1 MHAKPTIILDEIHTE
16 SFSKNIIKDQ
26 LHKKIEKLEIKLNKI
41 ETSLNNFYEI
51 NQIESNKET
60 LNRIERLERNLL
72 TNSNLKSR
80 NLKKDYKTP
89 VKEILANTS
98 LQFLSSPM
106 RSKRFLIKI
115 INSSFLI
122 LSMCLTI
129 YLLVK
134 NITEYLMY
142 DTTTSITTIYENKP
156 EFPVVSFC
164 PMINSDVNKIEI
176 RFNNENLTTEWENYF
191 EVFQDST
198 LRLKCYRFNSGFNMS
213 NHSVLI
219 KKSIISGHDNGFDL
233 EFKSNATSFLVSIYN
248 QSQKPSTIFD
258 KGYYIS
264 PGSRNYFSIKRIN
277 DKKLE
282 DPFNDC
288 FNDVSKF
295 TRNKYIIDYMKNK
308 TWDYSK
314 KECTHLCENLK
325 YLEDSNC
332 NCSLN
337 YLDEYLS
344 RVCYENSNDKNKAC
358 YNTFMDHFHN
368 DHDIDQICSEY
379 CPLECDT
386 FNYDISIN
394 SRFILDMYWLRYSF
408 FTKYS

>member
-106 RSKRFLIKI
+106 RFKRFLIKI

-142 DTTTSITTIYENKP
+142 DTTTSITRHKLGY
-156 EFPVVSFC
+156 
-164 PMINSDVNKIEI
+164 
-176 RFNNENLTTEWENYF
+176 
-191 EVFQDST
+191 Q
-198 LRLKCYRFNSGFNMS
+198 LK
-213 NHSVLI
+213 
-219 KKSIISGHDNGFDL
+219 
-233 EFKSNATSFLVSIYN
+233 
-248 QSQKPSTIFD
+248 
-258 KGYYIS
+258 
-264 PGSRNYFSIKRIN
+264 
-277 DKKLE
+277 
-282 DPFNDC
+282 
-288 FNDVSKF
+288 
-295 TRNKYIIDYMKNK
+295 
-308 TWDYSK
+308 
-314 KECTHLCENLK
+314 
-325 YLEDSNC
+325 
-332 NCSLN
+332 
-337 YLDEYLS
+337 
-344 RVCYENSNDKNKAC
+344 
-358 YNTFMDHFHN
+358 
-368 DHDIDQICSEY
+368 
-379 CPLECDT
+379 
-386 FNYDISIN
+386 
-394 SRFILDMYWLRYSF
+394 
-408 FTKYS
+408 

>member
-1 MHAKPTIILDEIHTE
+1 MDTR
-16 SFSKNIIKDQ
+16 
-26 LHKKIEKLEIKLNKI
+26 
-41 ETSLNNFYEI
+41 
-51 NQIESNKET
+51 
-60 LNRIERLERNLL
+60 NR
-72 TNSNLKSR
+72 
-80 NLKKDYKTP
+80 KKDYKTP
-89 VKEILANTS
+89 IKEILAATS
-98 LQFLSSPM
+98 LQFLLSPI

-129 YLLVK
+129 YLLVT

-142 DTTTSITTIYENKP
+142 ETTTSITTIYENKP

-164 PMINSDVNKIEI
+164 PMTNSDVNKIEI
-176 RFNNENLTTEWENYF
+176 RFNDENLTSQWENYF

-219 KKSIISGHDNGFDL
+219 KRSKISGHDNGFDL
-233 EFKSNATSFLVSIYN
+233 EFKSDATSFLVSIYN

-258 KGYYIS
+258 KGFYIS
-264 PGSRNYFSIKRIN
+264 VGSRNYFSIKRIY
-277 DKKLE
+277 DTKLE
-282 DPFNDC
+282 YPYNECLD
-288 FNDVSKF
+288 DVSKF
-295 TRNKYIIDYMKNK
+295 TRNKTIIKYMQIKN
-308 TWDYSK
+308 WGYSK

-325 YLEDSNC
+325 YLEESDC

-344 RVCYENSNDKNKAC
+344 RVCYKYSNDKIKSC

-368 DHDIDQICSEY
+368 DHDIDQVCSEY

-386 FNYDISIN
+386 INYDISIN
-394 SRFILDMYWLRYSF
+394 SRISQTLSSDNITAIYVFYEDLKYTLISQQPKLQFIDLISNIGGSLGLFVGISF
-408 FTKYS
+408 ISFLELFEILVEIIFIYFEK